1 MKTGSSAP
9 EASPDTGA
17 EFIPF
22 EEFRNGL
29 PHGRFRVI
37 VNPALAPGFVGH
49 VTHATP
55 LALALIGPGIAL
67 SIYGYMAA
75 GALLVAAG
83 CALRWG
89 VKKRAPTMLLHL
101 ATRVASVYEKATEYG
116 VMEVQ
121 RA

>member
-1 MKTGSSAP
+1 MKTGSRIPKDAP
-9 EASPDTGA
+9 QEAA

-37 VNPALAPGFVGH
+37 VNPALAPGFVAF

-67 SIYGYMAA
+67 ALYGYPVA

-83 CALRWG
+83 CALRWT
-89 VKKRAPTMLLHL
+89 VKKRAPNMLLHL
-101 ATRVASVYEKATEYG
+101 AMRVASVYEKATEHG
-116 VMEVQ
+116 VMEVR